1 MSSNLLLA
9 FKIAALLI
17 GITMIAAAGL
27 LPLEPITALLLAVTG
42 AFIGVIAPLIG
53 GGSPKRNTLPPISA
67 HALASAYV
75 CGKHN
80 IGQATLVEVLDGSR
94 TDVDAATIR
103 RDYETTLQ
111 RFETKLAAAQLQGAQ
126 S

>member
-1 MSSNLLLA
+1 MSSNLLLTI
-9 FKIAALLI
+9 KIVALLI
-17 GITMIAAAGL
+17 GIALIAAAGL
-27 LPLEPITALLLAVTG
+27 LPLEPIAALLLAVTG
-42 AFIGVIAPLIG
+42 AITGIAAPLIG
-53 GGSPKRNTLPPISA
+53 GSSKRDALPPMSA

-75 CGKHN
+75 CGKHS

-111 RFETKLAAAQLQGAQ
+111 RFETKLAAARLQGAQ

>member
-9 FKIAALLI
+9 IKIVALLI
-17 GITMIAAAGL
+17 GIALIAAAGL
-27 LPLEPITALLLAVTG
+27 LPLEPIAALLLAATG
-42 AFIGVIAPLIG
+42 AIIGIAAPLIG
-53 GGSPKRNTLPPISA
+53 GSSKHDALPPMSA

-111 RFETKLAAAQLQGAQ
+111 RFETKLAAARLQGAQ